1 MATFPNLID
10 NQPVDSVDHNR
21 DINPSNLTD
30 VVGEFARASS
40 SDVDRAIAS
49 AREAFKKWSRTT
61 PQERFDILD
70 RAGTEILA
78 RKEELGRL
86 LSREQGKPLA
96 DGIGEAARAGAIF
109 KFFAGEAVR
118 VGGEKIDS
126 TRPGIE
132 VEVTREPLG
141 VVAAITPWNFPLAIP
156 AWKIAPALA
165 FGNCVVFKPAELV
178 PASPWALADIVQRAG
193 LPPGVLNLVMGP
205 GAKLGAQLAGSSD
218 IDAVSFTGSQDVGP
232 SVAVAAVK
240 AGSRV
245 QLEMGGKNPLIVMD
259 DADLATAVSV
269 AVNGA
274 FFQAGQR
281 CTASSRLIVTEG
293 IHDRF
298 VAAVIDRM
306 KRLVIDD
313 ALKAGTEI
321 GPVVDEKQLNKNF
334 EYLEIGR
341 KEGAKLA
348 HGGERL
354 KRDTDGHYMA
364 PALFTETAASMRIN
378 REEIFGPIASVIRVK
393 NYDEALAMA
402 NDTPY
407 GLSAGIV
414 TTSLKHASHFKRN
427 STSGLV
433 MINLPTAGRLSR
445 AIRRPKEI
453 KLRPA
458 RAGLVRKRVLHDRQD
473 GVHRTVTSDLGSR
486 PRGQFPGSTQVIV
499 CAGHRVRA
507 RRRLAR
513 ATIGASI
520 ILLSSRSTPSPCA
533 SAASYASTIRLAA
546 ATSASDG
553 LKTS

>member
-1 MATFPNLID
+1 MPTFPNLID
-10 NQPVDSVDHNR
+10 GQRLDSADR
-21 DINPSNLTD
+21 TTDINPSNLGD
-30 VVGEFARASS
+30 VVGEFARATPSEL
-40 SDVDRAIAS
+40 DQAIAS
-49 AREAFKKWSRTT
+49 ARTAFTKWSRST

-78 RKEELGRL
+78 RKDELGRL

-96 DGIGEAARAGAIF
+96 DGIGEAARAGYIF

-118 VGGEKIDS
+118 AGGEKVDS

-132 VEVTREPLG
+132 VEVTREPIG

-205 GAKLGAQLAGSSD
+205 GARLGPVLASSPG
-218 IDAVSFTGSQDVGP
+218 IDAVSFTGSQEVGP
-232 SVAVAAVK
+232 SVAAAAVS
-240 AGSRV
+240 AGARV
-245 QLEMGGKNPLIVMD
+245 QLEMGGKNPLVVLD

-298 VAAVIDRM
+298 VAAMIERM
-306 KRLVIDD
+306 KKLVIDD

-321 GPVVDEKQLNKNF
+321 GPVVDQRQLDKNF
-334 EYLEIGR
+334 EYVAIGK
-341 KEGAKLA
+341 KEGARLA

-354 KRDTDGHYMA
+354 TRDTEGYYMA
-364 PALFTETAASMRIN
+364 PAIFTDTTPAMRIN
-378 REEIFGPIASVIRVK
+378 REEIFGPIAAVIRVK
-393 NYDEALAMA
+393 NYDEALATA
-402 NDTPY
+402 NGTPF

-427 STSGLV
+427 SESGLV
-433 MINLPTAGRLSR
+433 MVNLPTAGLDYHV
-445 AIRRPKEI
+445 PF
-453 KLRPA
+453 
-458 RAGLVRKRVLHDRQD
+458 GGRKKSSY
-473 GVHRTVTSDLGSR
+473 G
-486 PRGQFPGSTQVIV
+486 PREQGTYAKDFYTIV
-499 CAGHRVRA
+499 
-507 RRRLAR
+507 
-513 ATIGASI
+513 
-520 ILLSSRSTPSPCA
+520 
-533 SAASYASTIRLAA
+533 
-546 ATSASDG
+546 
-553 LKTS
+553 KTAYVAP